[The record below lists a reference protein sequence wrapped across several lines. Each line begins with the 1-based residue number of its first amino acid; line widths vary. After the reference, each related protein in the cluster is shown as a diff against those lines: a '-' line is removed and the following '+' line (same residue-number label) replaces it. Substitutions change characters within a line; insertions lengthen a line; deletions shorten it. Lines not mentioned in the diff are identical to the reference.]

1 MRSTVIGNESDST
14 DFLYVVLKVYIICTL
29 RYGMRENSIRK
40 GTVFLRTNR
49 IFKESSIYVLSH
61 VKSGAIMGKVYV
73 TVYQGRK
80 EYGHC

>member
-1 MRSTVIGNESDST
+1 MYIKIWNE
-14 DFLYVVLKVYIICTL
+14 
-29 RYGMRENSIRK
+29 REQYPK
-40 GTVFLRTNR
+40 GYCFLRTKR